1 MSASLEQ
8 KKGTQTTINRGQELY
23 ARYRGGRWESSDDG
37 LYFHLFDRCALG
49 KSSDVKA
56 GKMCLRNLV
65 LRYDESTG
73 ELNLDNEGFELA
85 KDLFTPL
92 SDDWKG
98 MTLARVEYSQVALFN
113 IRKGVGY
120 LPCNIEWSNVQ
131 RFHVSSGASG
141 KCLRFAAASTGNIYV
156 VFAAV
161 PAKPSSWYYFEIAP
175 EGVGILK
182 ASKEKSL
189 ILRSHLQEPIL
200 PKLC

>member
-1 MSASLEQ
+1 MASSLDQ
-8 KKGTQTTINRGQELY
+8 KTSTQQTIKNDQEIY
-23 ARYRGGRWESSDDG
+23 VRYRDGQWESSDDG
-37 LYFHLFDRCALG
+37 LYFHFYDRCALG
-49 KSSDVKA
+49 NSGEVNA
-56 GKMCLRNLV
+56 RKMCIRKLV
-65 LRYDESTG
+65 LQYNVVTG
-73 ELNLDNEGFELA
+73 ELSLNNDGFELA

-92 SDDWKG
+92 PGDWKG

-141 KCLRFAAASTGNIYV
+141 KCLSFAAASTGNIYV

-175 EGVGILK
+175 EGVGIFK
-182 ASKEKSL
+182 ASKEKL
-189 ILRSHLQEPIL
+189 LCLEL
-200 PKLC
+200 PYERP